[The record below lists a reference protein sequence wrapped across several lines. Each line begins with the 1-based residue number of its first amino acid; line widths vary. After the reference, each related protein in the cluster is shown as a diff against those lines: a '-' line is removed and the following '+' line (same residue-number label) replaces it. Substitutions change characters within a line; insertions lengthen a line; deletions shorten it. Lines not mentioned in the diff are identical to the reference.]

1 MWIDDY
7 FNREKSR
14 WSWEELPFIPSRYK
28 FKLIDDKG
36 VKKQFE
42 IIKMLINREDISDII
57 NCRNADREGE
67 VIGLLIIQNALEGKI
82 KPIKRLWL
90 SEQTDETIRQS
101 VKNLKGEKD
110 YFFCSSFLIQILY

>member
-1 MWIDDY
+1 MDDY

-14 WSWEELPFIPSRYK
+14 WSLEELPFIPSRYK

-57 NCRNADREGE
+57 NCRNADIEGE

-90 SEQTDETIRQS
+90 SEQTDKTIRQS
-101 VKNLKGEKD
+101 LKNLKGEKD
-110 YFFCSSFLIQILY
+110 YFFVVLF